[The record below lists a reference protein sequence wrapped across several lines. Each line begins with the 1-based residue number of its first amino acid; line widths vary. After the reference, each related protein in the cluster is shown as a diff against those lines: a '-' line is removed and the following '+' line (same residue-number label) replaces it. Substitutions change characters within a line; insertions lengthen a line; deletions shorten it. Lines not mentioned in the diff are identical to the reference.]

1 MSGRRKNRRRVR
13 EPEPLIFIPPR
24 DPAAPAPPPQPH
36 SQHVFR
42 SYVGLIASIALHTI
56 ILLLGLATWSVGKQV
71 VAKVQ
76 EQIIIPDA
84 TIIEGAEVGGIP
96 NPGIG
101 GDPTRSAASDVGAD
115 LASSDAWAKRPSKEL
130 QATILGDAEGGDNAI
145 GLGARTLGG
154 ASGIETGA
162 SGGAA
167 APFGVPGGGAAVAP
181 ISTFMGVSGNA
192 KKVVYVCDCSG
203 SMADRMTILYA
214 ELERSVS
221 DLKPIQAFNV
231 VFFSEERPQALGN
244 ELVPANTRNKDALK
258 NFLDTVKIS
267 RGSDPRPS
275 LRMAFVEKPELI
287 YLLTDGDFNTPE
299 DGEGPRANATVVKEL
314 RWLNRDKRVKIN
326 TIAFSS
332 AAPDS
337 EIARGE
343 YTDVLKLI
351 ASESG
356 GNYRFVSTRQIP

>member
-1 MSGRRKNRRRVR
+1 MSGRKKKTRKRVR
-13 EPEPLIFIPPR
+13 EPEPMIVIPPR
-24 DPAAPAPPPQPH
+24 DPGAPPLHPPQASRPL
-36 SQHVFR
+36 R
-42 SYVGLIASIALHTI
+42 PYIGLITSIALHTA
-56 ILLLGLATWSVGKQV
+56 ILLLGIASWSVGKQV

-76 EQIIIPDA
+76 EQIVIPDA
-84 TIIEGAEVGGIP
+84 TIIEGAEVGGVP

-115 LASSDAWAKRPSKEL
+115 IANSDAWAKRPSREL
-130 QATILGDAEGGDNAI
+130 QATILGDTDASENAI
-145 GLGARTLGG
+145 GLGSRSLGG
-154 ASGIETGA
+154 ASGIGSGA

-192 KKVVYVCDCSG
+192 KKIVYVCDCSG
-203 SMADRMTILYA
+203 SMADRMNILYT

-221 DLKPIQAFNV
+221 DLKPIQAFNAI
-231 VFFSEERPQALGN
+231 FFSEERPQALN
-244 ELVPANTRNKDALK
+244 TELVAANTRNKDALK
-258 NFLDTVKIS
+258 NFLETVKIS

-275 LRMAFVEKPELI
+275 LRMAFVEKPDLI

-299 DGEGPRANATVVKEL
+299 DGEGPRANATVIKEI
-314 RWLNRDKRVKIN
+314 RWLNREKRVKIN